1 MRGGLG
7 SWVAIAFTFGELGTT
22 VEVAESAC
30 FEFGFGSADGAG
42 AGASGFALAEGE
54 GEHVDHAV
62 FEVFWVSAFVIISV
76 DDFFI
81 PVHDAVECFV
91 CHVTHGCLRSSK
103 GGAGN
108 LRTSK
113 NPINDLL

>member
-42 AGASGFALAEGE
+42 AGASGFALAEGSAE

-62 FEVFWVSAFVIISV
+62 FEVVGVSAFVIISV
-76 DDFFI
+76 DDFFVPI
-81 PVHDAVECFV
+81 HDSVECFV
-91 CHVTHGCLRSSK
+91 CHVAHGYLRCRLKSAIS
-103 GGAGN
+103 A
-108 LRTSK
+108 S
-113 NPINDLL
+113 